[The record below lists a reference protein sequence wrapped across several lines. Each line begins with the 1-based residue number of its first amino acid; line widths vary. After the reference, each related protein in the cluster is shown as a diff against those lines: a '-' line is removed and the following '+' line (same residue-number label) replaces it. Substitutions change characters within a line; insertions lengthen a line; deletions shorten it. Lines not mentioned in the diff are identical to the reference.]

1 MKKIEL
7 QLILRLGTQYDIGTE
22 QFVTIYFKRNNILY
36 FKVDIQQS

>member
-7 QLILRLGTQYDIGTE
+7 QLILRLDTQYDIH
-22 QFVTIYFKRNNILY
+22 KRNNILY